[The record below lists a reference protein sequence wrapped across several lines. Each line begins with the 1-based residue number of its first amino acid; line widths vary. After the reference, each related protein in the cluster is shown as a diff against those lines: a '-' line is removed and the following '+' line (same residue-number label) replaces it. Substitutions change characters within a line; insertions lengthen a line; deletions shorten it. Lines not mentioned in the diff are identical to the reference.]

1 MTFAPH
7 PERSGHH
14 GHLERLARKG
24 TASVLGAAFSAV
36 FGVLLVVIV
45 TNGFDPTVAGT
56 LFAATSAFLILEA
69 VAVLGTD
76 TGLVKW
82 LPTLLATGRGV
93 DVRRTL
99 VVAMAPVLLTSV
111 GAGVVLYLVAGPLAP
126 VMVGTDAA
134 ATGETMLRALALVLP
149 VATLHALVLAATR
162 GMGTMRPTVVVENIG
177 RFGLQALAVL
187 AVLLLDGGAGALALA
202 WALPYLPGLVVTSVW
217 LHRLVARA
225 TAQAA
230 TGSVAPA
237 PWSVLARGF
246 WAYTGPRA
254 IARVVQA
261 GLKRSDVVMVAA
273 LASPAAAAL
282 YTAATRF
289 VVLGQLFVQAV
300 QQALSPQL
308 SSLFAKRDTRAAD
321 SVYQAA
327 TQWSML
333 AAWPLY
339 LVMAGFAPTLML
351 VFGDGYDVASDVVVI
366 LSLTMLLA
374 TACGP
379 VDSVLLMSG
388 RSWLSLANNTV
399 ALAIN
404 VVLNLLLIPLLDIR
418 GAAISWSVAI
428 VVRNLLPL
436 VQVRRQLGIT
446 PVTRSSLVVA
456 ATAVACFGPIGV
468 VGVALEPPTVVALA
482 LIAVGVAAYAVSIWT
497 LRTRLGLDA
506 FRSLARRR
514 GAAPAPTPPPAAV
527 GR

>member
-1 MTFAPH
+1 MTVVHASAP
-7 PERSGHH
+7 GHR
-14 GHLERLARKG
+14 GQLEKLARRG
-24 TASVLGAAFSAV
+24 TASVLGAVCSAV
-36 FGVLLVVIV
+36 FGVLLVVII

-56 LFAATSAFLILEA
+56 LFAATSVFLILEA

-99 VVAMAPVLLTSV
+99 VVATTPVLLASV
-111 GAGVVLYLVAGPLAP
+111 AAGVVLHVFAGALAP
-126 VMVGTDAA
+126 VLVGADAA
-134 ATGETMLRALALVLP
+134 TMGAEMLRALALVLP
-149 VATLHALVLAATR
+149 VATLHALLLAATR
-162 GMGTMRPTVVVENIG
+162 GLGTMRPTVVVENIG
-177 RFGLQALAVL
+177 RFGAQALAVL
-187 AVLLLDGGAGALALA
+187 AVLLLDGGVAALALA
-202 WALPYLPGLVVTSVW
+202 WALPYVPSLLVTSVW
-217 LHRLVARA
+217 LHRLVGRA
-225 TAQAA
+225 TSNVVD
-230 TGSVAPA
+230 GRAPA
-237 PWSVLARGF
+237 PWSSLARGF

-254 IARVVQA
+254 LARVVQA

-308 SSLFAKRDTRAAD
+308 SSLFAKRETRAAD
-321 SVYQAA
+321 SVFQAA

-351 VFGDGYDVASDVVVI
+351 VFGQGYDVASDVVVI

-388 RSWLSLANNTV
+388 RSWLSLANNTG
-399 ALAIN
+399 AL
-404 VVLNLLLIPLLDIR
+404 VLNVGLNLALIPLLGIR

-436 VQVRRQLGIT
+436 VQVRRQLGMS
-446 PVTRSSLVVA
+446 PLTRSSRVVA
-456 ATAVACFGPIGV
+456 LTAVACFGVIGL
-468 VGVALEPPTVVALA
+468 VGLVLDPSTVVACA
-482 LIAVGVAAYAVSIWT
+482 LIGVGIAAYGASTWS
-497 LRTRLGLDA
+497 LRDQLGLTA
-506 FRSLARRR
+506 FRSTLRLRTSR
-514 GAAPAPTPPPAAV
+514 TAV
-527 GR
+527 VPR